1 MAAKELSTAMPMFLN
16 SINTAFGGSEDSD
29 FGKAMNS
36 WSNTME
42 TFKPG
47 MSQYGQS
54 KFFSFE
60 NIGNI
65 VATSVGQLYQ
75 QRAIG
80 NIPKILKQTGKT
92 AKTLGK
98 QASLAYMALTSGQD
112 AYNSFKEAG
121 ASDQAAGIGAL
132 ASMGALYGLMNIGYF
147 EEWLFKGT

>member
-1 MAAKELSTAMPMFLN
+1 
-16 SINTAFGGSEDSD
+16 
-29 FGKAMNS
+29 
-36 WSNTME
+36 ME

-60 NIGNI
+60 NIGNV

-92 AKTLGK
+92 AKTIGK
-98 QASLAYMALTSGQD
+98 QASLAYMALTSSQD